1 MSIETHVTAR
11 DPRTALV
18 REKYFSL
25 RPKPLERWLWQQGL
39 PQAAERVFW
48 VHWEEGMKAGDWCSQ
63 IPLRLVAS
71 LCCVDPST
79 VTRAYQ
85 VLKKLDLI
93 RREDPGRDP
102 GNPFQ
107 QATAITEVRIP
118 RELLTELSRAPNRPQ
133 RRQDEEGGDQRHAT
147 APTRAVASSV
157 TVAAAGIDRPAIAPP
172 AIGTP
177 PPADRNTIAK
187 AIGKL
192 SDAERARFTAASRA
206 CTTHLEFEADTRLDP
221 EERAAVLGVLAS
233 FARTKTA
240 PIPAAVA
247 EGRRSASTSKRPI
260 SPLEAARLRRNLL
273 ELLPRPAAAEA
284 LREIL
289 WSMEEGALN
298 RYEIP
303 LAINTALKLMRE
315 GRWTRPNRMPPNW
328 RSSRAAAETCSAA

>member
-1 MSIETHVTAR
+1 MSIETHTAAR

-25 RPKPLERWLWQQGL
+25 RPKPLEHWLWQQGL

-48 VHWEEGMKAGDWCSQ
+48 VHWEAGMRAGDWCSQ
-63 IPLRLVAS
+63 IPLKLVAS

-147 APTRAVASSV
+147 APTRAVAASGA
-157 TVAAAGIDRPAIAPP
+157 VAAMSIERPAIA
-172 AIGTP
+172 AG

-192 SDAERARFTAASRA
+192 SEAEKARYIAASRA
-206 CTTHLEFEADTRLDP
+206 CASHLEFEANTRLDP

-233 FARTKTA
+233 FARTRTA

-247 EGRRSASTSKRPI
+247 EGRRNQVASRRQI
-260 SPLEAARLRRNLL
+260 SPLEAARLRRTLL
-273 ELLPRPAAAEA
+273 ELRPRPAAGET

-289 WSMEEGALN
+289 WSMEEGSLA
-298 RYEIP
+298 RYDIP
-303 LAINTALKLMRE
+303 HAINTALKLVRE

-328 RSSRAAAETCSAA
+328 RSRSAAAETCSAA

>member
-63 IPLRLVAS
+63 IPLKLVAA

-133 RRQDEEGGDQRHAT
+133 RRQDEEGVDQRHTA
-147 APTRAVASSV
+147 APTRAAASSV

-172 AIGTP
+172 AIGIP

-192 SDAERARFTAASRA
+192 SEAEKARYIAASRA
-206 CTTHLEFEADTRLDP
+206 CASHLEFEADTRLDP

-233 FARTKTA
+233 FARTRTA

-247 EGRRSASTSKRPI
+247 EGRRSQVATRRQI
-260 SPLEAARLRRNLL
+260 SPLEAARLRRTLL
-273 ELLPRPAAAEA
+273 EQLPRPAAGET

-289 WSMEEGALN
+289 WSMEEGSLA
-298 RYEIP
+298 RYDIP
-303 LAINTALKLMRE
+303 HAINTALKLVRE

-328 RSSRAAAETCSAA
+328 RGSRAAAETCSAA

>member
-1 MSIETHVTAR
+1 MSIETHTAAR

-25 RPKPLERWLWQQGL
+25 RPKPLEHWLWQQGL

-63 IPLRLVAS
+63 IPLKLVAS

-147 APTRAVASSV
+147 APTRAVAASGA
-157 TVAAAGIDRPAIAPP
+157 VAAMSIERPAIA
-172 AIGTP
+172 AG

-192 SDAERARFTAASRA
+192 SEAEKARYIAASRA
-206 CTTHLEFEADTRLDP
+206 CASHLEFEANTRLDP

-233 FARTKTA
+233 FARTRTA

-247 EGRRSASTSKRPI
+247 EGRRNQVASRRQI
-260 SPLEAARLRRNLL
+260 SPLEAARLRRTLL
-273 ELLPRPAAAEA
+273 ELRPRPAAGET

-289 WSMEEGALN
+289 WSMEEGSLA
-298 RYEIP
+298 RYDIP
-303 LAINTALKLMRE
+303 HAINTALKLVRE

-328 RSSRAAAETCSAA
+328 RSRSAAAETCSAA

>member
-1 MSIETHVTAR
+1 MSIESQVSAR

-25 RPKPLERWLWQQGL
+25 RPKPLEHWLWQQGL

-48 VHWEEGMKAGDWCSQ
+48 VHWEAGMRAGDWCSQ
-63 IPLRLVAS
+63 IPLKLVAS

-147 APTRAVASSV
+147 APTRAVAASGA
-157 TVAAAGIDRPAIAPP
+157 VAAMSIERPAIA
-172 AIGTP
+172 AG

-192 SDAERARFTAASRA
+192 SEAEKARYIAASRA
-206 CTTHLEFEADTRLDP
+206 CASHLEFEANTRLDP

-233 FARTKTA
+233 FARTRTA

-247 EGRRSASTSKRPI
+247 EGRRNQVASRRQI
-260 SPLEAARLRRNLL
+260 SPLEAARLRRTLL
-273 ELLPRPAAAEA
+273 ELRPRPAAGET

-289 WSMEEGALN
+289 WSMEEGSLA
-298 RYEIP
+298 RYDIP
-303 LAINTALKLMRE
+303 HAINTALKLVRE

-328 RSSRAAAETCSAA
+328 RSRSAAAETCSAA

>member
-1 MSIETHVTAR
+1 MSIETHNQAR

-107 QATAITEVRIP
+107 QATAVTEVRIP

-133 RRQDEEGGDQRHAT
+133 RRLDEEGGDQRHAA
-147 APTRAVASSV
+147 APTRAAGASGA
-157 TVAAAGIDRPAIAPP
+157 VAATSIERPAIA
-172 AIGTP
+172 AG
-177 PPADRNTIAK
+177 PPADRNLIGK

-192 SDAERARFTAASRA
+192 SDAERSRFAAASRA
-206 CTTHLEFEADTRLDP
+206 CTTHLEFEADTRLSP

-240 PIPAAVA
+240 PIPTVVA
-247 EGRRSASTSKRPI
+247 EGRRSTSPTRRVI
-260 SPLEAARLRRNLL
+260 SPLESARLRRTLL
-273 ELLPRPAAAEA
+273 ELRPRPAAGET

-303 LAINTALKLMRE
+303 LAINTALKLVRE

>member
-147 APTRAVASSV
+147 APTRAVAASGA
-157 TVAAAGIDRPAIAPP
+157 VAAMSIERPAIA
-172 AIGTP
+172 AG

-192 SDAERARFTAASRA
+192 SEAEKARYIAASRA
-206 CTTHLEFEADTRLDP
+206 CASHLEFEANTRLDP

-233 FARTKTA
+233 FARTRTA

-247 EGRRSASTSKRPI
+247 EGRRNQVASRRQI
-260 SPLEAARLRRNLL
+260 SPLEAARLRRTLL
-273 ELLPRPAAAEA
+273 ELRPRPAAGET

-289 WSMEEGALN
+289 WSMEEGSLA
-298 RYEIP
+298 RYDIP
-303 LAINTALKLMRE
+303 HAINTALKLVRE

-328 RSSRAAAETCSAA
+328 RSRSAAAETCSAA

>member
-1 MSIETHVTAR
+1 MSIETHIPAR

-63 IPLRLVAS
+63 VPLKLVAT

-133 RRQDEEGGDQRHAT
+133 RRQDEEGGDQRQAAT
-147 APTRAVASSV
+147 PSRAPAASGAVAATS
-157 TVAAAGIDRPAIAPP
+157 IERPAITAGP
-172 AIGTP
+172 T
-177 PPADRNTIAK
+177 ADRNTIAK

-192 SDAERARFTAASRA
+192 SEAEKARYIAASRA
-206 CTTHLEFEADTRLDP
+206 CASHLEFEADTRLDQ

-233 FARTKTA
+233 FSRTKTA

-247 EGRRSASTSKRPI
+247 EGRRNQVASRRQI
-260 SPLEAARLRRNLL
+260 SPLEAARLRRTLL
-273 ELLPRPAAAEA
+273 ELRPRPAAGET

-289 WSMEEGALN
+289 WSMEEGSLN
-298 RYEIP
+298 RYDIP
-303 LAINTALKLMRE
+303 HAINTALKLVRE

-328 RSSRAAAETCSAA
+328 RGSRAAAETCSAA

>member
-1 MSIETHVTAR
+1 MSIETHKPAR

-63 IPLRLVAS
+63 IPLKLVAS

-133 RRQDEEGGDQRHAT
+133 RRLDEEGGDQRHAA
-147 APTRAVASSV
+147 APTRAAPASGAASV
-157 TVAAAGIDRPAIAPP
+157 ERPAIA
-172 AIGTP
+172 AG
-177 PPADRNTIAK
+177 PPADRAMIGK

-192 SDAERARFTAASRA
+192 SDAERARFVAASRA
-206 CTTHLEFEADTRLDP
+206 CTTHLEFEANTRLDP

-247 EGRRSASTSKRPI
+247 DGRRSASKRPI

-273 ELLPRPAAAEA
+273 ELLPRPAAGEA

-289 WSMEEGALN
+289 WSMEEGSLN
-298 RYEIP
+298 RYEVP
-303 LAINTALKLMRE
+303 HAINTALKLVRE

-328 RSSRAAAETCSAA
+328 RGSRAAAETCSAA

>member
-1 MSIETHVTAR
+1 MSIETHNAAR

-133 RRQDEEGGDQRHAT
+133 RRQEEGSDRRPAALAPRAAT
-147 APTRAVASSV
+147 GTSPVPTRSCEAPTVAE
-157 TVAAAGIDRPAIAPP
+157 G
-172 AIGTP
+172 
-177 PPADRNTIAK
+177 PPADRNLIGK

-192 SDAERARFTAASRA
+192 SDAERARFVAASRA
-206 CTTHLEFEADTRLDP
+206 CTTHLEFEANTRLDP

-240 PIPAAVA
+240 PIPAEVA
-247 EGRRSASTSKRPI
+247 ESRRAERMARRPI
-260 SPLEAARLRRNLL
+260 SPLEGARLRRNLL
-273 ELLPRPAAAEA
+273 ELLPRPAAGEA

-298 RYEIP
+298 RFDVP
-303 LAINTALKLMRE
+303 HAINIALKKVRE
-315 GRWTRPNRMPPNW
+315 GAWTRPNRMPPNW
-328 RSSRAAAETCSAA
+328 RGSRAAPETCSAA

>member
-1 MSIETHVTAR
+1 MSIETHITAR

-63 IPLRLVAS
+63 IPLKLVAS

-133 RRQDEEGGDQRHAT
+133 RRQDEEGGDQRHAA
-147 APTRAVASSV
+147 AP
-157 TVAAAGIDRPAIAPP
+157 
-172 AIGTP
+172 
-177 PPADRNTIAK
+177 
-187 AIGKL
+187 
-192 SDAERARFTAASRA
+192 
-206 CTTHLEFEADTRLDP
+206 DP
-221 EERAAVLGVLAS
+221 RSGGL
-233 FARTKTA
+233 R
-240 PIPAAVA
+240 
-247 EGRRSASTSKRPI
+247 RRSGHKHRASCH
-260 SPLEAARLRRNLL
+260 RRG
-273 ELLPRPAAAEA
+273 PA
-284 LREIL
+284 
-289 WSMEEGALN
+289 
-298 RYEIP
+298 
-303 LAINTALKLMRE
+303 
-315 GRWTRPNRMPPNW
+315 GRSQHDR
-328 RSSRAAAETCSAA
+328 

>member
-1 MSIETHVTAR
+1 MSIETHTSTR

-63 IPLRLVAS
+63 VPLKLVAS
-71 LCCVDPST
+71 MCCVDPST

-133 RRQDEEGGDQRHAT
+133 RRQGEEGVEHRGPSPCKSRN
-147 APTRAVASSV
+147 
-157 TVAAAGIDRPAIAPP
+157 GRP
-172 AIGTP
+172 
-177 PPADRNTIAK
+177 
-187 AIGKL
+187 
-192 SDAERARFTAASRA
+192 
-206 CTTHLEFEADTRLDP
+206 
-221 EERAAVLGVLAS
+221 
-233 FARTKTA
+233 
-240 PIPAAVA
+240 
-247 EGRRSASTSKRPI
+247 GRRSGRNHRASCSSPQAHRPI
-260 SPLEAARLRRNLL
+260 A
-273 ELLPRPAAAEA
+273 
-284 LREIL
+284 
-289 WSMEEGALN
+289 
-298 RYEIP
+298 
-303 LAINTALKLMRE
+303 T
-315 GRWTRPNRMPPNW
+315 
-328 RSSRAAAETCSAA
+328 

>member
-1 MSIETHVTAR
+1 MSIENHVASR

-63 IPLRLVAS
+63 IPLKLVAS

-85 VLKKLDLI
+85 ALKKLDLI

-133 RRQDEEGGDQRHAT
+133 RRQDEEGGDQRHAAT
-147 APTRAVASSV
+147 PNRTPAASGA
-157 TVAAAGIDRPAIAPP
+157 VAAASSDRPAIAAGP
-172 AIGTP
+172 T
-177 PPADRNTIAK
+177 ADRNMIGK

-206 CTTHLEFEADTRLDP
+206 CTTHLEFEANTRLDP

-240 PIPAAVA
+240 PISAAAA
-247 EGRRSASTSKRPI
+247 EGRRSQVATCRQI
-260 SPLEAARLRRNLL
+260 SPLEAARLRRNIL
-273 ELLPRPAAAEA
+273 ELLPRQSAAEA

-303 LAINTALKLMRE
+303 LAINTALKLVRE

-328 RSSRAAAETCSAA
+328 RSRSAAAETCSAA

>member
-1 MSIETHVTAR
+1 MSIKTHITAR
-11 DPRTALV
+11 DTRTALV

-25 RPKPLERWLWQQGL
+25 RPKPLEHWLWHQGL

-48 VHWEEGMKAGDWCSQ
+48 VHWEAGMRAGDWCSQ
-63 IPLRLVAS
+63 IPLKLVAS

-147 APTRAVASSV
+147 APTRAVAASGA
-157 TVAAAGIDRPAIAPP
+157 VAAMSIERPAIA
-172 AIGTP
+172 AG

-192 SDAERARFTAASRA
+192 SEAEKARYIAASRA
-206 CTTHLEFEADTRLDP
+206 CASHLEFEANTRLDP

-233 FARTKTA
+233 FARTRTA

-247 EGRRSASTSKRPI
+247 EGRRNQVASRRQI
-260 SPLEAARLRRNLL
+260 SPLEAARLRRTLL
-273 ELLPRPAAAEA
+273 ELRPRPAAGET

-289 WSMEEGALN
+289 WSMEEGSLA
-298 RYEIP
+298 RYDIP
-303 LAINTALKLMRE
+303 HAINTALKLVRE

-328 RSSRAAAETCSAA
+328 RSRSAAAETCSAA

>member
-1 MSIETHVTAR
+1 MSIETHTSTR

-48 VHWEEGMKAGDWCSQ
+48 LHWEEGMKAGDWCSQ
-63 IPLRLVAS
+63 IPLKLVAS

-133 RRQDEEGGDQRHAT
+133 RRQDEEGGEHRSPALPSRAPAT
-147 APTRAVASSV
+147 SGA
-157 TVAAAGIDRPAIAPP
+157 VAAASIDRPAIA
-172 AIGTP
+172 AG
-177 PPADRNTIAK
+177 PPADRNTIAR
-187 AIGKL
+187 AIDKL
-192 SDAERARFTAASRA
+192 SEAEKARYIAASRA
-206 CTTHLEFEADTRLDP
+206 CTTHLEFEANTKLGP

-240 PIPAAVA
+240 PIPVTVA
-247 EGRRSASTSKRPI
+247 EGRRSQVAIRRQI
-260 SPLEAARLRRNLL
+260 SPLESARLRRTLL
-273 ELLPRPAAAEA
+273 EQLPRPAAGET

-303 LAINTALKLMRE
+303 HAINTALKLVRE

-328 RSSRAAAETCSAA
+328 HGSRAAAETCSAA

>member
-63 IPLRLVAS
+63 VPLKLVAS
-71 LCCVDPST
+71 MCCVDPST

-133 RRQDEEGGDQRHAT
+133 RRQDEEGGEHRGP
-147 APTRAVASSV
+147 APENRTPAASG
-157 TVAAAGIDRPAIAPP
+157 AAEAAPIERPAIAAGPP
-172 AIGTP
+172 ANRDMIG
-177 PPADRNTIAK
+177 K

-192 SDAERARFTAASRA
+192 SDVEKARYLAASRA
-206 CTTHLEFEADTRLDP
+206 CTTHLEFEANTKLGP

-247 EGRRSASTSKRPI
+247 DSRRSPGVTRRPI
-260 SPLEAARLRRNLL
+260 SPLEAARLRRSLL
-273 ELLPRPAAAEA
+273 ELLPRPAAGET

-289 WSMEEGALN
+289 WSMQEGALN
-298 RYEIP
+298 RYQVS
-303 LAINTALKLMRE
+303 LAVNTALKLVRE

-328 RSSRAAAETCSAA
+328 RGSRAAAETCSAA

>member
-63 IPLRLVAS
+63 IPLKLVAS

-133 RRQDEEGGDQRHAT
+133 RRQDEEGGDQRHAA
-147 APTRAVASSV
+147 APTRTAAASGA
-157 TVAAAGIDRPAIAPP
+157 VAAASSRADVPPAIA
-172 AIGTP
+172 AG
-177 PPADRNTIAK
+177 PPADRNMIGK

-192 SDAERARFTAASRA
+192 SDAERARFIAASRA
-206 CTTHLEFEADTRLDP
+206 CTTHLEFEANTRLDP

-247 EGRRSASTSKRPI
+247 EGRRSQVATRRQI
-260 SPLEAARLRRNLL
+260 SPLEAARLRRTLL
-273 ELLPRPAAAEA
+273 ELLPRPAAGEA

-303 LAINTALKLMRE
+303 LAINTALKLVRE

-328 RSSRAAAETCSAA
+328 RGSRAAAETCSAA

>member
-118 RELLTELSRAPNRPQ
+118 RELLTDLSRAPNRPQ
-133 RRQDEEGGDQRHAT
+133 RRQDEEGGDQRHAA
-147 APTRAVASSV
+147 APTRTPAASGALAAACSDRPA
-157 TVAAAGIDRPAIAPP
+157 VAAAP
-172 AIGTP
+172 T
-177 PPADRNTIAK
+177 ADRNMIGK

-192 SDAERARFTAASRA
+192 SDAERARFAAASRA
-206 CTTHLEFEADTRLDP
+206 CTTHLEFEASTRLDP

-240 PIPAAVA
+240 PIPTAVA

-273 ELLPRPAAAEA
+273 ELLPRQSAADA

-303 LAINTALKLMRE
+303 LAINTALKLVRE
-315 GRWTRPNRMPPNW
+315 GRWTRPNRMPSNW
-328 RSSRAAAETCSAA
+328 RGSRAAAETCSAA